1 MVQAGFKCDN
11 RKLFGAEFSKAI
23 ARGPPLSVI
32 LMCDGFK
39 AFCSDK
45 DIDHQN

>member
-23 ARGPPLSVI
+23 ARAPLSVI